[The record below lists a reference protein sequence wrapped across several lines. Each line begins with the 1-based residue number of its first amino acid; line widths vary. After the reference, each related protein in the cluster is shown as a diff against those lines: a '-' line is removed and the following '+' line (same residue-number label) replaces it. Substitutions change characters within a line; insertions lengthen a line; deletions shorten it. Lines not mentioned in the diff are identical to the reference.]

1 MLFYIAT
8 TKIPAATAK
17 SLTINNTTK
26 DLMKIRMCFP
36 RKAEGG
42 SQCAVLY
49 PGASFSNSPWF

>member
-8 TKIPAATAK
+8 MKIPAATAK

-26 DLMKIRMCFP
+26 HLKIKMRFP

-42 SQCAVLY
+42 NKCAVLY
-49 PGASFSNSPWF
+49 PGASFSNGPWF